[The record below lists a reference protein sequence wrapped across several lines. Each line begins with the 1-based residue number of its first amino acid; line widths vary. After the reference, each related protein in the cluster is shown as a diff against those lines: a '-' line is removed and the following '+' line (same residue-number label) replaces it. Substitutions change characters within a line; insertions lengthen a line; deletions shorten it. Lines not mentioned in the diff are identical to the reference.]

1 MVFLFPKCSQS
12 FLHERNMPKC
22 ISTKH
27 YQCVNLNDCCI
38 YYSLP
43 EDFHHSLKVHLNVEI
58 SLSKTAGNVPSSC
71 TSHAKH
77 LSTRLDTFSTPFIH
91 SLPKYSIEQLNTTR
105 LVACSNHLVWPPAF
119 LLKRRIRPRKPRNP
133 VSLN

>member
-1 MVFLFPKCSQS
+1 MVFLFLKCSQS

-27 YQCVNLNDCCI
+27 DQCVNLNDCCI

-43 EDFHHSLKVHLNVEI
+43 EDFHRNLKVHLNVEI

-91 SLPKYSIEQLNTTR
+91 SLRKYSIEQL
-105 LVACSNHLVWPPAF
+105 PPGWWHVQTIQFGPRHFSLKEGSDPENPETQF
-119 LLKRRIRPRKPRNP
+119 L
-133 VSLN
+133 